1 MDERAEIE
9 SFISELEPGVA
20 DIVRAA
26 RATILAIIPEAIE
39 QLDPADRLVAYG
51 RDRSLRGMICAL
63 AVQRSYVNLM
73 FAKGTQLPDPSDLLV
88 GTGKSARHVRLSGP
102 EDATKAEIIELLAA
116 AADLTP

>member
-20 DIVRAA
+20 DIVRAG
-26 RATILAIIPEAIE
+26 RATIRTIIPEAIE
-39 QLDPADRLVAYG
+39 QLDRADRLVAYG
-51 RDRSLRGMICAL
+51 RDRSYRGLICAL

-73 FAKGTQLPDPSDLLV
+73 FAKGTQLPDPRDLLL

-102 EDATKAEIIELLAA
+102 EDVTKAEIIELVAA